1 MIAFDQR
8 RGSSLANVPTCYTTE
23 NQICVRPRPHA
34 SSTYAVFS
42 FVVNVGR
49 CSIPSDSKVTDVW
62 IYHTVAEHKDENT
75 SGEFLLPLN
84 CNHFFRGKGNTS
96 LLKFIPP
103 AFNVHSIRI
112 RKYY

>member
-49 CSIPSDSKVTDVW
+49 
-62 IYHTVAEHKDENT
+62 VAEHKDENT